1 MSRQLALA
9 TLGLLL
15 TGPLGLWGAASA
27 QVAPKAAASPA
38 GAPATIP
45 GEEAT
50 NRPPAEAASPAKQPA
65 APGAATKSA
74 RTIFKQDADGR
85 WKPVPL
91 DAAAFDEPEPASREM
106 SSLDPQVP
114 DAFLSQLRID
124 GAATD
129 VGVELTA
136 DVTVKVVT
144 PDRWLRIPLRFDQAL
159 LIGVEHTGTGEAA
172 PDLAHPE
179 NQGISWLLKGQGEHR
194 LRLSLRVPLRK
205 TPEGERLQL
214 QLPEL
219 GLFTGEMELRIP
231 SSAVTVREGN
241 GVRLRGTKTDGNATI
256 VSADLTGERLDLR
269 WNVVLQ
275 PTETMTLEPT
285 EITLKLAEE
294 LFELTAHQEVQLQT
308 GQLDALRVR
317 LPSDDFELSPQ
328 GVRVSDRSGHERWVQ
343 PSPPDE
349 SSWVTVPVDG
359 VVGNI
364 VELDWRFAYQP
375 SGSADE
381 IVIDGF
387 EVAETRKHTGTITV
401 VGSPG
406 YRVSRVE
413 EGEIG
418 IKRIDVSEQSAALA
432 YAFSGGRSRLTLRV
446 EPIVPSLSVTPYY
459 FLLISP
465 DRVELQ
471 AVFQIHV
478 DDGSFRSV
486 PIRLQEEEGK
496 PWVVNASPSTAG
508 ELRPI
513 SADGNGEEE
522 SDKEAGH
529 HVARQWVFQLPE
541 AVDRQT
547 TVSLSAAYFFGL
559 YGSQETPSFS
569 LPTIAG
575 ARTFPGSVIV
585 STADNVE
592 VTTRAQAGTTLI
604 RQDGSAL
611 RGRPIT
617 LPEWM
622 STQPQ
627 TVYRLTTADSASA
640 PSLETEVT
648 VRSRQITTS
657 ANVNLSTLESNLSV
671 TQRIAY
677 NVKYGRLSRIRLQIP
692 PALGELIPEEIRPQS
707 LQFLLNGDKPL
718 EAEWSGRDVSLDL
731 PTPILGEFEIVVAGY
746 FVGRNPVPE
755 QQTLHVPIIRS
766 LDQPFEMVRLSV
778 PGQETTEITVTDDAW
793 TRLATVIGGP
803 QWITR
808 QSVEGVS
815 IAVNRSL
822 ARSPLRLTISEALL
836 QTELD
841 EVGNSSTTATY
852 LMKLPPTRLVVQ
864 LPDDVQNPQFDW
876 NGIPFPDGAVV
887 EEPQFPHQFRLAPP
901 TDGPAPESADL
912 RLTIRYRQ
920 PRPEARW
927 SEGRSVAFPKFPNG
941 VWIEQTW
948 WELSLPNS
956 QHLFVSPQTMT
967 PQFQWQREQ
976 IFWSRRPNA
985 GFEAVRNTILPNS
998 FAEPSS
1004 SNGAANVYAFKSFV
1018 SPEEVRFR
1026 SMSKSMIV
1034 FLGAGLTLTLSFL
1047 LVKVPAARHPSL
1059 WLGVGLVFT
1068 AASLWYLEPML
1079 LLLQPAAYG
1088 LVLPLCAALLEYA
1101 TDGGLSSQRRRIS
1114 PSGLSRPD
1122 VRGTPMDSGSAYA
1135 PVGMVEPPLATTHVR
1150 PTAISDSGIKP

>member
-9 TLGLLL
+9 MLSLLL
-15 TGPLGLWGAASA
+15 TGLLGPVGAASA
-27 QVAPKAAASPA
+27 QVAPTASGPTTVSPA
-38 GAPATIP
+38 AGADEDGTDGPSAGTPSTAKRSATL
-45 GEEAT
+45 
-50 NRPPAEAASPAKQPA
+50 RS
-65 APGAATKSA
+65 ATKPA
-74 RTIFKQDADGR
+74 RTIFKQDAKGQ
-85 WKPVPL
+85 WSPVPL
-91 DAAAFDEPEPASREM
+91 DSAAFDEIEPTSREP
-106 SSLDPQVP
+106 SANDPQVP
-114 DAFLSQLRID
+114 DSFLSQLRLD
-124 GAATD
+124 GTVTD
-129 VGVELTA
+129 IGVDLTA
-136 DVTVKVVT
+136 DVAVKVVT
-144 PDRWLRIPLRFDQAL
+144 PDRWLRVPLRFDQAL
-159 LIGVEHTGTGEAA
+159 LIGVEHEGTGDAA
-172 PDLAHPE
+172 PDLAHPGNE
-179 NQGISWLLKGQGEHR
+179 GISWLLKGQGEHR
-194 LRLSLRVPLRK
+194 LQLHLRVPLRK

-214 QLPEL
+214 QLPAL

-231 SSAVTVREGN
+231 SSAVTVREGS

-285 EITLKLAEE
+285 EIKLTLAEDV
-294 LFELTAHQEVQLQT
+294 FELTAHQEVQLQT

-317 LPSDDFELSPQ
+317 LPSDDFKLSPQ
-328 GVRVSDRSGHERWVQ
+328 GVRVSDRSGHGRWVQ

-349 SSWVTVPVDG
+349 ASWVTVPVDG

-375 SGSADE
+375 SGSDDE

-401 VGSPG
+401 VGSPS
-406 YRVSRVE
+406 YRISRVE

-418 IKRIDVSEQSAALA
+418 IKRTDVSEQSAALA

-446 EPIVPSLSVTPYY
+446 EPIVPSLSVTPFY

-471 AVFQIHV
+471 AAFQIHV

-486 PIRLQEEEGK
+486 PIRLQEKAGK

-513 SADGNGEEE
+513 PVKGNGEGGVDDGTEHD
-522 SDKEAGH
+522 SG
-529 HVARQWVFQLPE
+529 RQWIFQLPE
-541 AVDRQT
+541 TVDRQT

-569 LPTIAG
+569 LPTVTG
-575 ARTFPGSVIV
+575 ARTFPGWVVV

-592 VTTRAQAGTTLI
+592 VTAHAQAGTTLL

-611 RGRPIT
+611 RGRSIT

-627 TVYRLTTADSASA
+627 TVYRLTTADSESA
-640 PSLETEVT
+640 PTLETEVT
-648 VRSRQITTS
+648 VRTQQITTS
-657 ANVNLSTLESNLSV
+657 ADVQLSTRERNLSV

-677 NVKYGRLSRIRLQIP
+677 NVEYGRISRVRLQIP
-692 PALGELIPEEIRPQS
+692 PALEELIPEEVRPQS

-718 EAEWSGRDVSLDL
+718 QAEWSGRDVSLDL
-731 PTPILGEFEIVVAGY
+731 PSPLLGGFEIVVAGY
-746 FVGRNPVPE
+746 FVGRSPASE
-755 QQTLHVPIIRS
+755 QETLHVPVIRS
-766 LDQPFEMVRLSV
+766 LDQPFERVRLSV
-778 PGQETTEITVTDDAW
+778 PGQDTTEVTVTDKAW

-803 QWITR
+803 QWISN

-822 ARSPLRLTISEALL
+822 SHSPLRLTISEALL

-852 LMKLPPTRLVVQ
+852 LMKRPKTRLIVQ

-876 NGIPFPDGAVV
+876 NGTPLPNGAAV
-887 EEPQFPHQFRLAPP
+887 EEPKYPHQFRLNPP
-901 TDGPAPESADL
+901 THARAGEPAAF

-920 PRPEARW
+920 PRPETRW
-927 SEGRSVAFPKFPNG
+927 SEGRPVVFPKFPNG
-941 VWIEQTW
+941 VWIEQSW
-948 WELSLPNS
+948 WELSLPSS
-956 QHLFVSPQTMT
+956 QHLFVSPKTMT

-976 IFWSRRPNA
+976 IFWSRRPNSA
-985 GFEAVRNTILPNS
+985 FESVRNAILPNS
-998 FAEPSS
+998 FAEPPS
-1004 SNGAANVYAFKSFV
+1004 SNGSANVYAFKSFV
-1018 SPEEVRFR
+1018 SPQEVRFR

-1059 WLGVGLVFT
+1059 WLGAGLVFT

-1101 TDGGLSSQRRRIS
+1101 TDGGLSSRRHRIS
-1114 PSGLSRPD
+1114 PSDLSRSD
-1122 VRGTPMDSGSAYA
+1122 VRGTPLDSGSAYA
-1135 PVGMVEPPLATTHVR
+1135 PVALVEPQLATTHVR
-1150 PTAISDSGIKP
+1150 PAAISDSGIKP